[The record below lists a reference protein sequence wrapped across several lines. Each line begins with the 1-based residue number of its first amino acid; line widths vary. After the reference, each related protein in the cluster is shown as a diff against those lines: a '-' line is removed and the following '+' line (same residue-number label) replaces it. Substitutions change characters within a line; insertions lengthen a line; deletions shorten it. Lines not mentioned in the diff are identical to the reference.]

1 MELREIE
8 IFLVLTEELHFGRT
22 AERLFLSQSRVSQT
36 IRAREERV
44 GGTLFERTSRRVRLS
59 PLGEQLRD
67 GLHPAYEQIHRVMDE
82 VRDSAAGIMG
92 ELRVGLFT
100 FTAAGPAITQIVRL
114 FEERHPCCRVALR
127 ERTIVDGLGHLRRG
141 DLDLIITWLP
151 LDEPDM
157 TIGPILTCQERALA
171 VHSGDPLARR
181 GHATVEDLADYVL
194 VDCPPGVPQMTFD
207 AWIPTRTP
215 SGRPIARTYPIE
227 TPGEYVTLVARGE
240 VVHPTVPS
248 ATCYYSY
255 PEVAYIPLHGL
266 PPVQSALVWR
276 TSSETAA
283 IRAFAAL
290 AEEVT
295 AGDPARRP
303 QRPPDGPNG

>member
-36 IRAREERV
+36 IRAMEERL

-59 PLGEQLRD
+59 ALGEQLRN
-67 GLHPAYEQIHRVMDE
+67 GLHPAYEQIQRVMAE
-82 VRDSAAGIMG
+82 VRDAAAGITG
-92 ELRVGLFT
+92 ELRIGLFT
-100 FTAAGPAITQIVRL
+100 LTAAGPSITQIVRL
-114 FEERHPCCRVALR
+114 FEERHPAARVALR

-141 DLDLIITWLP
+141 DLDLIVAWLP

-157 TIGPILTCQERALA
+157 TIGPILTCEDRALA
-171 VHSGDPLARR
+171 VHSGDPLVRR
-181 GHATVEDLADYVL
+181 GHATVEDLADHVL
-194 VDCPPGVPQMTFD
+194 VECPPGVPQLTFD
-207 AWIPTRTP
+207 AWIPSRTP
-215 SGRPIARTYPIE
+215 SGRAIARTYPIE

-240 VVHPTVPS
+240 IVHPTVPS
-248 ATCYYSY
+248 ATHYYSY
-255 PEVAYIPLHGL
+255 PGVTYIPLHGL
-266 PPVQSALVWR
+266 PPVQSALIWR

-283 IRAFAAL
+283 IRAFAAV

-295 AGDPARRP
+295 ARRQRAPRSARS
-303 QRPPDGPNG
+303 GSAA